1 MSSNDLLLQRGDA
14 NTAKIRCPV
23 KTDSAYT
30 PPPMNRH
37 LFRHNTPLTGLI
49 VAFAAAVAASAAL
62 RYGLMESDALHG
74 VCAAASDDWRC
85 AARRYAPH
93 LFIDQRIGWLAL
105 SAGALAMA
113 TRIPVLVAVAVISG
127 GAGLILYSA
136 DYAAAGL
143 LLGLISLTSTRSRRR
158 GAY

>member
-1 MSSNDLLLQRGDA
+1 MSLNDLLLQRGDA

-23 KTDSAYT
+23 ATDSAYT

-37 LFRHNTPLTGLI
+37 LFHRNTPVTGLI
-49 VAFAAAVAASAAL
+49 AAFAAAVAASAAL

-74 VCAAASDDWRC
+74 LCAAASDDWRC
-85 AARRYAPH
+85 AARRYVPQ

-105 SAGALAMA
+105 VAGALAIA
-113 TRIPVLVAVAVISG
+113 TRIPALAATAVLSG

-143 LLGLISLTSTRSRRR
+143 LLGLIALTSNRSRRSH
-158 GAY
+158 AH